1 MTLIRAAIC
10 SVILVTAYPAFSQN
24 TPHPSL
30 DEHSLLRPA
39 GFKPRYPESSTA
51 IARGRQLFKDP
62 RMSTNGRSCSSCHTD
77 IDSFGARF
85 GSPYPH
91 AAMNSKARFGV
102 DQMHLDEIIQVCM
115 QGPMRNLPFEW
126 GSREQI
132 DITTYLLKVQVTG
145 KM

>member
-10 SVILVTAYPAFSQN
+10 SVILVTTYPAFSQN

-30 DEHSLLRPA
+30 DENSLLRPA
-39 GFKPRYPESSTA
+39 GFKPKYPDSRA
-51 IARGRQLFKDP
+51 AVARGRLLFKDT
-62 RMSTNGRSCSSCHTD
+62 RLSTNGRSCSSCHNE

-85 GSPYPH
+85 RSPYPH
-91 AAMNSKARFGV
+91 PAMNSKARFGV
-102 DQMHLDEIIQVCM
+102 AQMHLDEIIQVCM
-115 QGPMRNLPFEW
+115 RGPMRNLPFEW